1 MQNDIQAKIDE
12 GNAAAAEFLH
22 QQRSK
27 HTIPAGKSMVTV
39 EKGIYYTR
47 QGRYRPKANGKWL
60 GSFYTLDGAREA
72 LKDYAKDKDIE
83 KLKQEIRQTK
93 QKLEILQE
101 ELEALKNEK

>member
-1 MQNDIQAKIDE
+1 MDIQSKIDA
-12 GNAAAAEFLH
+12 GNAAAAEFAR
-22 QQRSK
+22 QQREK
-27 HTIPAGKSMVTV
+27 HPIPAGKSMVTV
-39 EKGIYYTR
+39 EKGIYFVR
-47 QGRYRPKANGKWL
+47 QGRYRPKADGKWL

-72 LKDYAKDKDIE
+72 LKGYAADKDIE

>member
-1 MQNDIQAKIDE
+1 MDMQSKIDA

-27 HTIPAGKSMVTV
+27 HLIPAGKSTVTV
-39 EKGIYYTR
+39 EKGIYFTR
-47 QGRYRPKANGKWL
+47 QGRYRPKSGGKWV

-72 LKDYAKDKDIE
+72 LKDYEVERLEQQI
-83 KLKQEIRQTK
+83 
-93 QKLEILQE
+93 EILKK